1 MEKNKSK
8 LRAKLIRKIRNDLG
22 WSIENISTG
31 IGISLSIMSD
41 IERGKRNLSDKNF
54 EQIIKYL
61 NIEYKYLSNEDIIKW
76 QNLIDDLVDCKF
88 QCLGS
93 RFPIM
98 TILAI

>member
-54 EQIIKYL
+54 EQIICSSHF
-61 NIEYKYLSNEDIIKW
+61 IS
-76 QNLIDDLVDCKF
+76 
-88 QCLGS
+88 
-93 RFPIM
+93 
-98 TILAI
+98 T